1 MMNIRYKEREEMLS
15 TGRTEADKKTEQE
28 HLEQTGE
35 YKVTEE
41 KLIMPEMKQSVT
53 EGYDQEEE

>member
-1 MMNIRYKEREEMLS
+1 MLI

-53 EGYDQEEE
+53 EGYAQEEE